1 MDRSRR
7 NFCLGAGAAAVGAAT
22 LAAAPSGAA
31 PSGTA
36 GTRTGGD
43 PAHRW
48 AMVVDVRKCVGCQAC
63 TVACIMEND
72 VPENSFR
79 TIVSTYEVTEQ
90 GKAGSYMLPRLCNH
104 CEDPPCIPVCPTGA
118 TFQRTDGIVVV
129 DNTVCVGCAYCVQAC
144 PYDARFINHNSQT
157 ADKCTFCVHRVDAGL
172 LPACVETCVGGARVF
187 GDLKDPASAVSRLVR
202 EADPKVLKPEQGT
215 QPRVF
220 YIGLDPRFQGKVDGT
235 PTLWR
240 PSAHTERSHAGKE
253 HA

>member
-7 NFCLGAGAAAVGAAT
+7 NFCLGAGAATVGAAT
-22 LAAAPSGAA
+22 LAAVPADAGAV
-31 PSGTA
+31 TA
-36 GTRTGGD
+36 TGD
-43 PAHRW
+43 AAHRW

-118 TFQRTDGIVVV
+118 THQRRDGIVVV
-129 DNTVCVGCAYCVQAC
+129 DNSVCVGCAYCVQAC
-144 PYDARFINHNSQT
+144 PYGARFINHETQT
-157 ADKCTFCVHRVDAGL
+157 ADKCTFCVHRVEAGL
-172 LPACVETCVGGARVF
+172 LPACVETCVGGARIF
-187 GDLKDPASAVSRLVR
+187 GDLKDPDSTVSKLVR
-202 EADPKVLKPEQGT
+202 EQNPKVLKPEMGT

-220 YIGLDPRFQGKVDGT
+220 YIGLDPKMQGKVDGT

-240 PSAHTERSHAGKE
+240 PAPQAGKE